1 MKENSILIV
10 GSNALDTIVTP
21 QGRRNDVI
29 GGSTTYALIAA
40 GKTCPVNIVGVVG
53 TDFPAAGKEIYKKYA
68 SSLEDLKFMEG
79 NTFRW
84 GGSYHDNWDDRDTL
98 FTELG
103 VFADF
108 NPILSSA
115 NQNCSHIFLANIH
128 PALQNNVIN
137 QTKQPQAIVI
147 DTMNLWINTAL
158 TELKE
163 VLSKS
168 NILLINES
176 EAALLSKVG
185 DIKTAVKILQSL
197 GPDIVVIKKGRNG
210 ATLFQGTDSI
220 KIGAYPVKNVVDPTG
235 AGDTFGGGFVSA
247 LTRNKSFID
256 ALARGSAWASVCVE
270 GFGPECLLKV
280 SEGEIEK
287 RIEFLKQTVIS

>member
-84 GGSYHDNWDDRDTL
+84 GGSYHGNWDDRDTL

-108 NPILSSA
+108 NPVLSPV

-137 QTKQPQAIVI
+137 QAKQPQAIVI
-147 DTMNLWINTAL
+147 DTMNLWINTARA
-158 TELKE
+158 ELKE

-176 EAALLSKVG
+176 EAALLSNEN
-185 DIKTAVKILQSL
+185 DIKTTVKILQSL
-197 GPDIVVIKKGRNG
+197 GPEIVVIKKGRNG
-210 ATLFQGTDSI
+210 AMLFQGTDSI

-247 LTRNKSFID
+247 LTRNESFID
-256 ALARGSAWASVCVE
+256 ALALGSAWASVCVE

-280 SEGEIEK
+280 SESEIEK
-287 RIEFLKQTVIS
+287 RIQFLKETVIS